1 MDEVNT
7 GSGLKFPKW
16 MKYYCKYVLPL
27 IIVGVLIISILNY
40 FIRF

>member
-7 GSGLKFPKW
+7 GSGLKVPKW
-16 MKYYCKYVLPL
+16 MKYYCKYVLPT